1 MFFYRVHFEN
11 ALLLSRCSELKRR
24 LKAEQKAKEKE
35 EKERLKKYHEN
46 RLAYV
51 TEIQAAGGNPYPHK
65 FHVSTRLPEY
75 LAKYSNLESGQQ
87 LADEQVSLAGRVM
100 RRAASGG
107 RLVFYDLHAD
117 GCKVQVMADARNWEA
132 GEEEFTRLHGT
143 VKRGDIVG
151 ILGFFGKSKRGK
163 LSVLGLSSPF
173 AAHPTPLC
181 GRNWLAGEE
190 EFTRLGISDFLGKSN
205 CFELKLSVFLLPVLP
220 IPPPC
225 VAGTGR
231 QGRMSLL
238 ACTAQNWEAG
248 EEEFTRLHGTVKRGD
263 IVGISGF
270 PGKSKRGELS
280 VFPRSMLVLAP
291 CLHMMPKEK
300 KKAPGAAAAGA
311 AAPAAAAQADGPTP
325 TAAVWAPG
333 LPRNPEHYILK
344 DQETRYRARYL
355 DLLVNP
361 DIRHVFQT
369 RAKVV
374 SYLRKFFDGRDFLEV
389 ETPMMHMVAGG
400 AAARPFKTEH
410 NDLNMTLFMR
420 IAPELFLKEL
430 SVETPMMHMVAGG
443 AAARP
448 FKTEHNDLNMTL
460 FMRIAPELFLKEL
473 VVGGLDRVYEI
484 GKQFR
489 NEGIDLTHNPEFTT
503 IEFYAAYL
511 DYNDLMVLTEELLS
525 GSLSSSRRLM
535 VGGLDRVFEIGKQ
548 FRNEGIDLTHN
559 PDWWWAGGL
568 DRVYEI
574 GQQFRNKGIDL
585 THNPEFTTI
594 EFYAAFLDY
603 NDLMVLTEELLSGM
617 VKEITGGYKLWYHS
631 NGLDKEPVEIDF
643 TPPFNNGLEME
654 PVEIDFSLPKR
665 IPMIQ
670 GLRDTG
676 GLTDLPTNLEAEE
689 ARQYLEGL
697 RDIGGL
703 TDLPTNLE
711 TEEARQYLE
720 AMCEKHHVQCP
731 PPLTTARACSTRDR
745 WNLETEEARQ
755 YLEAMCEKHH
765 VQCPPPLTTA
775 RLLDKLFIFSC
786 SFCPCLSLLRLVG
799 RFIEPKCVSSTR
811 LKRPSFDDVHLFP
824 CLLRLLRRLKR
835 PSFDDVNLFPCLLRL
850 LRRLKRPS
858 FDDLVGHFIEPE
870 CVNPTFNAN
879 YPSKPTPS
887 VSVSTPPLPLLPLS
901 LHPSPSCSWCLTQ
914 LGHFIEPNPSAS
926 TPRSS
931 STIFQLTILFMMPS
945 VLPLLLI
952 NILPPPLFQL
962 VGHFIEPKCLPEPN
976 IHHRPYSN
984 QPPLASFP
992 YSLYILLLLIHTDLL
1007 TLQLVGHFI
1016 EPKCRSPTFIIDH
1029 PQIMSPLAKWH
1040 RTDVNLSERFELF
1053 VNCHEVGGGVEVITW
1068 HRTDVNL
1075 SERFELF
1082 VNCR

>member
-1 MFFYRVHFEN
+1 MADPAVDPATAAPADAEQVT
-11 ALLLSRCSELKRR
+11 ADGGEKISKSELKRR

-35 EKERLKKYHEN
+35 EKDRLKAEKAAAQGAGGDKAKTKAAEEDEEEDPNKYHEN

-87 LADEQVSLAGRVM
+87 LPDEQVSLAGRVM

-117 GCKVQVMADARNWEA
+117 GCKVQVMADAR
-132 GEEEFTRLHGT
+132 
-143 VKRGDIVG
+143 
-151 ILGFFGKSKRGK
+151 
-163 LSVLGLSSPF
+163 
-173 AAHPTPLC
+173 
-181 GRNWLAGEE
+181 
-190 EFTRLGISDFLGKSN
+190 
-205 CFELKLSVFLLPVLP
+205 
-220 IPPPC
+220 
-225 VAGTGR
+225 
-231 QGRMSLL
+231 
-238 ACTAQNWEAG
+238 NWEAG

-300 KKAPGAAAAGA
+300 KKAPGAAAAGGA
-311 AAPAAAAQADGPTP
+311 AAPAAGAQADGPA
-325 TAAVWAPG
+325 AAVWAPG

-430 SVETPMMHMVAGG
+430 
-443 AAARP
+443 
-448 FKTEHNDLNMTL
+448 
-460 FMRIAPELFLKEL
+460 

-525 GSLSSSRRLM
+525 G
-535 VGGLDRVFEIGKQ
+535 
-548 FRNEGIDLTHN
+548 
-559 PDWWWAGGL
+559 
-568 DRVYEI
+568 
-574 GQQFRNKGIDL
+574 
-585 THNPEFTTI
+585 
-594 EFYAAFLDY
+594 
-603 NDLMVLTEELLSGM
+603 M

-643 TPPFNNGLEME
+643 TPPF
-654 PVEIDFSLPKR
+654 KR

-670 GLRDTG
+670 
-676 GLTDLPTNLEAEE
+676 
-689 ARQYLEGL
+689 GL

-731 PPLTTARACSTRDR
+731 PPLTTAR
-745 WNLETEEARQ
+745 
-755 YLEAMCEKHH
+755 
-765 VQCPPPLTTA
+765 
-775 RLLDKLFIFSC
+775 LLDK
-786 SFCPCLSLLRLVG
+786 
-799 RFIEPKCVSSTR
+799 
-811 LKRPSFDDVHLFP
+811 
-824 CLLRLLRRLKR
+824 
-835 PSFDDVNLFPCLLRL
+835 
-850 LRRLKRPS
+850 
-858 FDDLVGHFIEPE
+858 
-870 CVNPTFNAN
+870 
-879 YPSKPTPS
+879 
-887 VSVSTPPLPLLPLS
+887 
-901 LHPSPSCSWCLTQ
+901 
-914 LGHFIEPNPSAS
+914 
-926 TPRSS
+926 
-931 STIFQLTILFMMPS
+931 
-945 VLPLLLI
+945 
-952 NILPPPLFQL
+952 
-962 VGHFIEPKCLPEPN
+962 
-976 IHHRPYSN
+976 
-984 QPPLASFP
+984 
-992 YSLYILLLLIHTDLL
+992 
-1007 TLQLVGHFI
+1007 LVGHFI

-1053 VNCHEVGGGVEVITW
+1053 VNCHEVCNAYTELNDPVRQRQLFANQGKDRAAGDDEAMKKDDDFCTALEYGLPPTGGWGMGVDRLTMILTDSINIKVRRTWNGVLDMGHRIWGWCTGGGAQGVV
-1068 HRTDVNL
+1068 HRGWCTGGGAQGVVH
-1075 SERFELF
+1075 RGWCTGGGAQG
-1082 VNCR
+1082 VVHRGWCTGGGAQGMGVGTGW

>member
-1 MFFYRVHFEN
+1 MEF
-11 ALLLSRCSELKRR
+11 RCPRAE
-24 LKAEQKAKEKE
+24 KAAAQGSGGDKAKTKAAE
-35 EKERLKKYHEN
+35 EDEEEDPNKYHEN

-87 LADEQVSLAGRVM
+87 LPDEQVSLAGRVM

-117 GCKVQVMADARNWEA
+117 GCKVQVMADAR
-132 GEEEFTRLHGT
+132 
-143 VKRGDIVG
+143 
-151 ILGFFGKSKRGK
+151 
-163 LSVLGLSSPF
+163 
-173 AAHPTPLC
+173 
-181 GRNWLAGEE
+181 
-190 EFTRLGISDFLGKSN
+190 
-205 CFELKLSVFLLPVLP
+205 
-220 IPPPC
+220 
-225 VAGTGR
+225 
-231 QGRMSLL
+231 
-238 ACTAQNWEAG
+238 NWEAG

-300 KKAPGAAAAGA
+300 KKAPGAAAASGG
-311 AAPAAAAQADGPTP
+311 AAPAAAAQADVTHDAMMPKEKKKPPGAAADAAAQPRALHSQGSGDALPGEVPVPAGEPDAVPAAVSCYPCLPSPADLLSTHSPSLAALFQGPTTAIWAPGVPRNPEHYILKDQETRYRARYLDLLGP
-325 TAAVWAPG
+325 TAAIWAPGVPRNPEHYILKDQETRYRARYLDLLVNPMQYWAWYLVIPASLSTFHSLSTLFLPLHSSGPHCCHMGAWCPAQPRALHSQGSGDALPGEVPGPAGEPDAVPAAVLCCPCWPSSTPTHIHPPLLWILYFLPCTLQGPAAAVWAPG

-410 NDLNMTLFMR
+410 NDLNMTLVMR

-430 SVETPMMHMVAGG
+430 VETPMMHMVAGG

-525 GSLSSSRRLM
+525 G
-535 VGGLDRVFEIGKQ
+535 
-548 FRNEGIDLTHN
+548 
-559 PDWWWAGGL
+559 
-568 DRVYEI
+568 
-574 GQQFRNKGIDL
+574 
-585 THNPEFTTI
+585 
-594 EFYAAFLDY
+594 
-603 NDLMVLTEELLSGM
+603 M
-617 VKEITGGYKLWYHS
+617 VKEITGGYKLLYHS

-643 TPPFNNGLEME
+643 TPPF
-654 PVEIDFSLPKR
+654 KR

-670 GLRDTG
+670 
-676 GLTDLPTNLEAEE
+676 
-689 ARQYLEGL
+689 GL

-731 PPLTTARACSTRDR
+731 PPLTTAR
-745 WNLETEEARQ
+745 
-755 YLEAMCEKHH
+755 
-765 VQCPPPLTTA
+765 
-775 RLLDKLFIFSC
+775 LLDK
-786 SFCPCLSLLRLVG
+786 
-799 RFIEPKCVSSTR
+799 
-811 LKRPSFDDVHLFP
+811 
-824 CLLRLLRRLKR
+824 
-835 PSFDDVNLFPCLLRL
+835 
-850 LRRLKRPS
+850 
-858 FDDLVGHFIEPE
+858 
-870 CVNPTFNAN
+870 
-879 YPSKPTPS
+879 
-887 VSVSTPPLPLLPLS
+887 
-901 LHPSPSCSWCLTQ
+901 
-914 LGHFIEPNPSAS
+914 
-926 TPRSS
+926 
-931 STIFQLTILFMMPS
+931 
-945 VLPLLLI
+945 
-952 NILPPPLFQL
+952 L
-962 VGHFIEPKCLPEPN
+962 VGHFIEPKCL
-976 IHHRPYSN
+976 
-984 QPPLASFP
+984 
-992 YSLYILLLLIHTDLL
+992 
-1007 TLQLVGHFI
+1007 
-1016 EPKCRSPTFIIDH
+1016 SPTFIIDH

-1053 VNCHEVGGGVEVITW
+1053 VNCHEVCNAYTELNDPIRQRQLFANQGKDRAAGDDEAMKKDDDFCTALEYGLPPTGGWGMGVDRLTMILTDSINIKEV
-1068 HRTDVNL
+1068 L
-1075 SERFELF
+1075 LF
-1082 VNCR
+1082 PAMKPKADQLPTAAAAAAAPGPAPSDANA

>member
-1 MFFYRVHFEN
+1 MADPAVDPATAAPADTEQ
-11 ALLLSRCSELKRR
+11 ATADGGEKISKSELKRR

-35 EKERLKKYHEN
+35 EKERLKAEKAAAQGTGADKAKTKVAEEDEEEDPNKYHEN

-87 LADEQVSLAGRVM
+87 LPDEQVSLAGRVM

-117 GCKVQVMADARNWEA
+117 GCKVQVMADAR
-132 GEEEFTRLHGT
+132 
-143 VKRGDIVG
+143 
-151 ILGFFGKSKRGK
+151 
-163 LSVLGLSSPF
+163 
-173 AAHPTPLC
+173 
-181 GRNWLAGEE
+181 
-190 EFTRLGISDFLGKSN
+190 
-205 CFELKLSVFLLPVLP
+205 
-220 IPPPC
+220 
-225 VAGTGR
+225 
-231 QGRMSLL
+231 
-238 ACTAQNWEAG
+238 NWEAG

-300 KKAPGAAAAGA
+300 KKAPGAAVAAAAAAG
-311 AAPAAAAQADGPTP
+311 AQADGPTP
-325 TAAVWAPG
+325 AAAVWAPG

-374 SYLRKFFDGRDFLEV
+374 SYLRKFFDSRDFLE
-389 ETPMMHMVAGG
+389 
-400 AAARPFKTEH
+400 
-410 NDLNMTLFMR
+410 
-420 IAPELFLKEL
+420 
-430 SVETPMMHMVAGG
+430 VETPMMHMVAGG

-525 GSLSSSRRLM
+525 G
-535 VGGLDRVFEIGKQ
+535 
-548 FRNEGIDLTHN
+548 
-559 PDWWWAGGL
+559 
-568 DRVYEI
+568 
-574 GQQFRNKGIDL
+574 
-585 THNPEFTTI
+585 
-594 EFYAAFLDY
+594 
-603 NDLMVLTEELLSGM
+603 M

-643 TPPFNNGLEME
+643 TPPF
-654 PVEIDFSLPKR
+654 KR

-670 GLRDTG
+670 
-676 GLTDLPTNLEAEE
+676 
-689 ARQYLEGL
+689 GL

-731 PPLTTARACSTRDR
+731 PPLTTAR
-745 WNLETEEARQ
+745 
-755 YLEAMCEKHH
+755 
-765 VQCPPPLTTA
+765 
-775 RLLDKLFIFSC
+775 LLDK
-786 SFCPCLSLLRLVG
+786 
-799 RFIEPKCVSSTR
+799 
-811 LKRPSFDDVHLFP
+811 
-824 CLLRLLRRLKR
+824 
-835 PSFDDVNLFPCLLRL
+835 
-850 LRRLKRPS
+850 
-858 FDDLVGHFIEPE
+858 
-870 CVNPTFNAN
+870 
-879 YPSKPTPS
+879 
-887 VSVSTPPLPLLPLS
+887 
-901 LHPSPSCSWCLTQ
+901 
-914 LGHFIEPNPSAS
+914 
-926 TPRSS
+926 
-931 STIFQLTILFMMPS
+931 
-945 VLPLLLI
+945 
-952 NILPPPLFQL
+952 L
-962 VGHFIEPKCLPEPN
+962 VGHFIEPKC
-976 IHHRPYSN
+976 
-984 QPPLASFP
+984 
-992 YSLYILLLLIHTDLL
+992 
-1007 TLQLVGHFI
+1007 V
-1016 EPKCRSPTFIIDH
+1016 SPTFIIDH

-1053 VNCHEVGGGVEVITW
+1053 VNCHEVCNAYTELNDPIRQRQLFANQGKDRAAGDDEAMKKDDDFCTALEYGLPPTGGWGMGVDRLTMILTDSINIKEV
-1068 HRTDVNL
+1068 L
-1075 SERFELF
+1075 LF
-1082 VNCR
+1082 PAMKPKADQLPTAAAAPAAGPSAANA

>member
-1 MFFYRVHFEN
+1 
-11 ALLLSRCSELKRR
+11 ELKRR

-35 EKERLKKYHEN
+35 EKDRLKAEKAAAQGSGGDKAKTKAAEEDEEEDPNKYHEN

-87 LADEQVSLAGRVM
+87 LPDEQVSLAGRVM

-117 GCKVQVMADARNWEA
+117 GCKVQVMADAR
-132 GEEEFTRLHGT
+132 
-143 VKRGDIVG
+143 
-151 ILGFFGKSKRGK
+151 
-163 LSVLGLSSPF
+163 
-173 AAHPTPLC
+173 
-181 GRNWLAGEE
+181 
-190 EFTRLGISDFLGKSN
+190 
-205 CFELKLSVFLLPVLP
+205 
-220 IPPPC
+220 
-225 VAGTGR
+225 
-231 QGRMSLL
+231 
-238 ACTAQNWEAG
+238 NWEAG

-300 KKAPGAAAAGA
+300 KKAPGAAATSGG
-311 AAPAAAAQADGPTP
+311 AAPAAAAQADGPA
-325 TAAVWAPG
+325 AAVWAPG

-430 SVETPMMHMVAGG
+430 
-443 AAARP
+443 
-448 FKTEHNDLNMTL
+448 
-460 FMRIAPELFLKEL
+460 

-525 GSLSSSRRLM
+525 G
-535 VGGLDRVFEIGKQ
+535 
-548 FRNEGIDLTHN
+548 
-559 PDWWWAGGL
+559 
-568 DRVYEI
+568 
-574 GQQFRNKGIDL
+574 
-585 THNPEFTTI
+585 
-594 EFYAAFLDY
+594 
-603 NDLMVLTEELLSGM
+603 M
-617 VKEITGGYKLWYHS
+617 VKEITGGYKLLYHS

-643 TPPFNNGLEME
+643 TPPF
-654 PVEIDFSLPKR
+654 KR

-670 GLRDTG
+670 
-676 GLTDLPTNLEAEE
+676 
-689 ARQYLEGL
+689 GL

-731 PPLTTARACSTRDR
+731 PPLTTAR
-745 WNLETEEARQ
+745 
-755 YLEAMCEKHH
+755 
-765 VQCPPPLTTA
+765 
-775 RLLDKLFIFSC
+775 LLDK
-786 SFCPCLSLLRLVG
+786 
-799 RFIEPKCVSSTR
+799 
-811 LKRPSFDDVHLFP
+811 
-824 CLLRLLRRLKR
+824 
-835 PSFDDVNLFPCLLRL
+835 
-850 LRRLKRPS
+850 
-858 FDDLVGHFIEPE
+858 
-870 CVNPTFNAN
+870 
-879 YPSKPTPS
+879 
-887 VSVSTPPLPLLPLS
+887 
-901 LHPSPSCSWCLTQ
+901 
-914 LGHFIEPNPSAS
+914 
-926 TPRSS
+926 
-931 STIFQLTILFMMPS
+931 
-945 VLPLLLI
+945 
-952 NILPPPLFQL
+952 L
-962 VGHFIEPKCLPEPN
+962 VGHFIEPKCL
-976 IHHRPYSN
+976 
-984 QPPLASFP
+984 
-992 YSLYILLLLIHTDLL
+992 
-1007 TLQLVGHFI
+1007 
-1016 EPKCRSPTFIIDH
+1016 SPTFIIDH

-1053 VNCHEVGGGVEVITW
+1053 VNCHEVCNAYTELNDPIRQRQLFANQGKDRAAGDDEAMKKDDDFCTALEYGLPPTGGWGMGVDRLTMIL
-1068 HRTDVNL
+1068 TDSINIK
-1075 SERFELF
+1075 
-1082 VNCR
+1082 

>member
-35 EKERLKKYHEN
+35 EKERLKAEKAAAQGTGGDKAKTKAAEEDEEEDPNKYHEN

-132 GEEEFTRLHGT
+132 GEEEFTRLHG
-143 VKRGDIVG
+143 
-151 ILGFFGKSKRGK
+151 
-163 LSVLGLSSPF
+163 
-173 AAHPTPLC
+173 
-181 GRNWLAGEE
+181 
-190 EFTRLGISDFLGKSN
+190 
-205 CFELKLSVFLLPVLP
+205 
-220 IPPPC
+220 
-225 VAGTGR
+225 
-231 QGRMSLL
+231 M
-238 ACTAQNWEAG
+238 
-248 EEEFTRLHGTVKRGD
+248 VKRGD

-430 SVETPMMHMVAGG
+430 
-443 AAARP
+443 
-448 FKTEHNDLNMTL
+448 
-460 FMRIAPELFLKEL
+460 

-525 GSLSSSRRLM
+525 G
-535 VGGLDRVFEIGKQ
+535 
-548 FRNEGIDLTHN
+548 
-559 PDWWWAGGL
+559 
-568 DRVYEI
+568 
-574 GQQFRNKGIDL
+574 
-585 THNPEFTTI
+585 
-594 EFYAAFLDY
+594 
-603 NDLMVLTEELLSGM
+603 M

-643 TPPFNNGLEME
+643 TPPF
-654 PVEIDFSLPKR
+654 KR

-670 GLRDTG
+670 
-676 GLTDLPTNLEAEE
+676 
-689 ARQYLEGL
+689 GL

-731 PPLTTARACSTRDR
+731 PPLTTAR
-745 WNLETEEARQ
+745 
-755 YLEAMCEKHH
+755 
-765 VQCPPPLTTA
+765 
-775 RLLDKLFIFSC
+775 LLDK
-786 SFCPCLSLLRLVG
+786 
-799 RFIEPKCVSSTR
+799 
-811 LKRPSFDDVHLFP
+811 
-824 CLLRLLRRLKR
+824 
-835 PSFDDVNLFPCLLRL
+835 
-850 LRRLKRPS
+850 
-858 FDDLVGHFIEPE
+858 
-870 CVNPTFNAN
+870 
-879 YPSKPTPS
+879 
-887 VSVSTPPLPLLPLS
+887 
-901 LHPSPSCSWCLTQ
+901 
-914 LGHFIEPNPSAS
+914 
-926 TPRSS
+926 
-931 STIFQLTILFMMPS
+931 
-945 VLPLLLI
+945 
-952 NILPPPLFQL
+952 
-962 VGHFIEPKCLPEPN
+962 
-976 IHHRPYSN
+976 
-984 QPPLASFP
+984 
-992 YSLYILLLLIHTDLL
+992 
-1007 TLQLVGHFI
+1007 LVGHFI
-1016 EPKCRSPTFIIDH
+1016 EPKCRSPTFIINH

-1053 VNCHEVGGGVEVITW
+1053 VNCHEVCNAYTELNDPIRQRQLFANQGKDRAAGDDEAMKKDDDFCTALEYGLPPTGGWGMGVDRLTMILTDSINIKEV
-1068 HRTDVNL
+1068 L
-1075 SERFELF
+1075 LF
-1082 VNCR
+1082 PAMKPKADQLPPAAAAAPGAAPSDANA

>member
-35 EKERLKKYHEN
+35 EKERLKAEKAAAQGTGGDKAKTKAAEEDEEEDPNKYHEN

-163 LSVLGLSSPF
+163 LSV
-173 AAHPTPLC
+173 
-181 GRNWLAGEE
+181 
-190 EFTRLGISDFLGKSN
+190 
-205 CFELKLSVFLLPVLP
+205 
-220 IPPPC
+220 
-225 VAGTGR
+225 
-231 QGRMSLL
+231 
-238 ACTAQNWEAG
+238 NWEAG
-248 EEEFTRLHGTVKRGD
+248 EEEFTRLHGTVKRGDIVGISGFPGKSKRDKLSVLGLSSPCAAHPTPLCGRNWEAGEEEFTRLHGMVKRGD

-430 SVETPMMHMVAGG
+430 
-443 AAARP
+443 
-448 FKTEHNDLNMTL
+448 
-460 FMRIAPELFLKEL
+460 

-525 GSLSSSRRLM
+525 G
-535 VGGLDRVFEIGKQ
+535 
-548 FRNEGIDLTHN
+548 
-559 PDWWWAGGL
+559 
-568 DRVYEI
+568 
-574 GQQFRNKGIDL
+574 
-585 THNPEFTTI
+585 
-594 EFYAAFLDY
+594 
-603 NDLMVLTEELLSGM
+603 M

-643 TPPFNNGLEME
+643 TPPF
-654 PVEIDFSLPKR
+654 KR

-670 GLRDTG
+670 
-676 GLTDLPTNLEAEE
+676 
-689 ARQYLEGL
+689 GL

-731 PPLTTARACSTRDR
+731 PPLTTAR
-745 WNLETEEARQ
+745 
-755 YLEAMCEKHH
+755 
-765 VQCPPPLTTA
+765 
-775 RLLDKLFIFSC
+775 LLDK
-786 SFCPCLSLLRLVG
+786 
-799 RFIEPKCVSSTR
+799 
-811 LKRPSFDDVHLFP
+811 
-824 CLLRLLRRLKR
+824 
-835 PSFDDVNLFPCLLRL
+835 
-850 LRRLKRPS
+850 
-858 FDDLVGHFIEPE
+858 
-870 CVNPTFNAN
+870 
-879 YPSKPTPS
+879 
-887 VSVSTPPLPLLPLS
+887 
-901 LHPSPSCSWCLTQ
+901 
-914 LGHFIEPNPSAS
+914 
-926 TPRSS
+926 
-931 STIFQLTILFMMPS
+931 
-945 VLPLLLI
+945 
-952 NILPPPLFQL
+952 
-962 VGHFIEPKCLPEPN
+962 
-976 IHHRPYSN
+976 
-984 QPPLASFP
+984 
-992 YSLYILLLLIHTDLL
+992 
-1007 TLQLVGHFI
+1007 LVGHFI
-1016 EPKCRSPTFIIDH
+1016 EPKCRSPTFIINH

-1053 VNCHEVGGGVEVITW
+1053 VNCHEVCNAYTELNDPIRQRQLFANQGKDRAAGDDEAMKKDDDFCTALEYGLPPTGGWGMGVDRLTMILTDSINIKEV
-1068 HRTDVNL
+1068 L
-1075 SERFELF
+1075 LF
-1082 VNCR
+1082 PAMKPKADQLPPAAAAAPGAAPSDANA

>member
-1 MFFYRVHFEN
+1 MADPAVDPATAAPADTEQ
-11 ALLLSRCSELKRR
+11 ATADGGEKISKSELKRR

-35 EKERLKKYHEN
+35 EKERLKAEKAAAQGTGGDKAKTKAAEEDEEEDPNKYHEN

-151 ILGFFGKSKRGK
+151 I
-163 LSVLGLSSPF
+163 
-173 AAHPTPLC
+173 
-181 GRNWLAGEE
+181 
-190 EFTRLGISDFLGKSN
+190 
-205 CFELKLSVFLLPVLP
+205 
-220 IPPPC
+220 
-225 VAGTGR
+225 
-231 QGRMSLL
+231 
-238 ACTAQNWEAG
+238 
-248 EEEFTRLHGTVKRGD
+248 
-263 IVGISGF
+263 SGF

-300 KKAPGAAAAGA
+300 KKAPGAAAAAAG
-311 AAPAAAAQADGPTP
+311 AAPAAAAQADGPT
-325 TAAVWAPG
+325 TAVWAPG

-430 SVETPMMHMVAGG
+430 
-443 AAARP
+443 
-448 FKTEHNDLNMTL
+448 
-460 FMRIAPELFLKEL
+460 

-525 GSLSSSRRLM
+525 G
-535 VGGLDRVFEIGKQ
+535 
-548 FRNEGIDLTHN
+548 
-559 PDWWWAGGL
+559 
-568 DRVYEI
+568 
-574 GQQFRNKGIDL
+574 
-585 THNPEFTTI
+585 
-594 EFYAAFLDY
+594 
-603 NDLMVLTEELLSGM
+603 M

-643 TPPFNNGLEME
+643 TPPF
-654 PVEIDFSLPKR
+654 KR

-670 GLRDTG
+670 
-676 GLTDLPTNLEAEE
+676 
-689 ARQYLEGL
+689 GL

-731 PPLTTARACSTRDR
+731 PPLTTAR
-745 WNLETEEARQ
+745 
-755 YLEAMCEKHH
+755 
-765 VQCPPPLTTA
+765 
-775 RLLDKLFIFSC
+775 LLDK
-786 SFCPCLSLLRLVG
+786 
-799 RFIEPKCVSSTR
+799 
-811 LKRPSFDDVHLFP
+811 
-824 CLLRLLRRLKR
+824 
-835 PSFDDVNLFPCLLRL
+835 
-850 LRRLKRPS
+850 
-858 FDDLVGHFIEPE
+858 
-870 CVNPTFNAN
+870 
-879 YPSKPTPS
+879 
-887 VSVSTPPLPLLPLS
+887 
-901 LHPSPSCSWCLTQ
+901 
-914 LGHFIEPNPSAS
+914 
-926 TPRSS
+926 
-931 STIFQLTILFMMPS
+931 
-945 VLPLLLI
+945 
-952 NILPPPLFQL
+952 
-962 VGHFIEPKCLPEPN
+962 
-976 IHHRPYSN
+976 
-984 QPPLASFP
+984 
-992 YSLYILLLLIHTDLL
+992 
-1007 TLQLVGHFI
+1007 LVGHFI

-1053 VNCHEVGGGVEVITW
+1053 VNCHEVCNAYTELNDPIRQRQLFANQGKDRAAGDDEAMKKDDDFCTALEYGLPPTGGWGMGVDRMTMILTDSINIKEV
-1068 HRTDVNL
+1068 L
-1075 SERFELF
+1075 LF
-1082 VNCR
+1082 PAMKPKADQLPPAAAAAPGAAPSDANA